1 MIADPL
7 NELFVIPGSDYHL
20 LNDAQAVDEGS
31 AAFAFGI
38 NDDIEGTTRPQGA
51 QHDIGAYEA
60 EGSLA
65 VEEEEETPDIYNPGI
80 NINAESISWAR
91 GLNGTLTLM
100 NVEGKVIARRDI
112 SMAGEVML
120 DDLVPG
126 VYLATVH
133 TPRGLQWSKGFVF
146 SGKR

>member
-1 MIADPL
+1 
-7 NELFVIPGSDYHL
+7 
-20 LNDAQAVDEGS
+20 
-31 AAFAFGI
+31 
-38 NDDIEGTTRPQGA
+38 
-51 QHDIGAYEA
+51 
-60 EGSLA
+60 
-65 VEEEEETPDIYNPGI
+65 
-80 NINAESISWAR
+80 
-91 GLNGTLTLM
+91 M